1 MKQLRMILALLLC
14 VCMLPLSALA
24 TTADA
29 DGTHETVSYTPET
42 SGLYTVTIRHNGE
55 ILPIIFVGV
64 EPETNID
71 VNLTDGTVAAQE
83 VDFNVFY
90 LNAGTE
96 YTVQLDNQQ
105 GYFEDNTGE
114 WTVSVDPITPQALAL
129 NEVLAEGEW
138 FSFSPEQDGDYSF
151 YAAAGPAF
159 VEIYAPG
166 TQGGDW
172 EGFAKD
178 KQIYRQGL
186 DALATGYMQYDA
198 AKQDYDRARATLES
212 NRAAYEAAKAQYESE
227 KLAYDAALEKL
238 DNYQKML
245 DYANDAGL
253 LDEGSAFDQAKQDR
267 YDRIKRILKGLSWLP
282 VELPF
287 SLDKES
293 VDALPDSYQDLPAH
307 LKGKIEENQEII
319 THFES
324 MQADAEAQLAEFE
337 AAEKQLAEAE
347 ATLQQAETM
356 LAEGET
362 KLQGQRDVIQADA
375 DAIIGGAGALAA
387 DANGLA
393 LQAASWLDAPTDNL
407 TAALTAGTTYTV
419 HVLSADPS
427 AIRVTND
434 PAENPV
440 VDKSALEQAIKDALS
455 MDPTAYTDASA
466 AAFLTALQAAQSVMS
481 APGATQE
488 QVNAAVKALNDAI
501 AGLETPAEATVDK
514 SALQQAINAAEA
526 IDTSKFTEDS
536 VAKLNEALEAAKAVV
551 NNDDADQDAVDA
563 AANALN
569 DAIKALKPTSS
580 DVDKTALN
588 EAIERAEAI
597 DRSKY
602 TESTLSALDIA
613 LAAAKRLADSS
624 IATQGMVD
632 FAANT
637 LNAAIDALEKLPQ
650 TTVDKSALEEAIA
663 AAQAVDRSKYTSESL
678 SAMDSKLNY
687 AQAVLGD
694 DDATQADVD
703 AAANA
708 LNDAVKALKEKE
720 VTPTVDKSKLQEAI
734 SKAEA
739 IDTSKYTDETV
750 AALNQALTAA
760 KAVLG
765 ADSVPQAG
773 VDNAAKALNDAI
785 AGLKEKDVTPPT
797 PGVDKTALQQAVD
810 KAKAIDRTKYT
821 DDSLAALDLQLQN
834 AEALLA
840 NANAT
845 QTQVNLATRRVN
857 SALSALKEKT
867 APQPVKFVDVP
878 ESAYYADAVDWAV
891 QNGITNGK
899 DATHFAPK
907 DDCTRAQIVTFLWRT
922 AGEPEP
928 TTTTNPFV
936 DVSPSAYY
944 YKAVLWAVGEEIT
957 NGTDATHF
965 SPNATCTRAHAVTF
979 LWRMEGE
986 PMPSSIR
993 STFVDVQDAN
1003 AYYYYAVMWAVEK
1016 GITNGTDNNHFSP
1029 KQNCSRAQIVTFL
1042 YRDKVGA

>member
-129 NEVLAEGEW
+129 NAVLAEGEW

-186 DALATGYMQYDA
+186 DALSTGYMQYDA

-212 NRAAYEAAKAQYESE
+212 NRAAYELAKQQYDAEKAAYDKALAKLDAYQQILDAANERGFLDGSNYDS
-227 KLAYDAALEKL
+227 KKQLAYNAFLLALR
-238 DNYQKML
+238 
-245 DYANDAGL
+245 AGSL
-253 LDEGSAFDQAKQDR
+253 IGLNIDR
-267 YDRIKRILKGLSWLP
+267 EILNNLP
-282 VELPF
+282 ERYTELPAY
-287 SLDKES
+287 LTE
-293 VDALPDSYQDLPAH
+293 Q
-307 LKGKIEENQEII
+307 IQENEAIK
-319 THFES
+319 TRFETT
-324 MQADAEAQLAEFE
+324 QANAEAQLAEFE

-347 ATLQQAETM
+347 ATLQQAEAM

-362 KLQGQRDVIQADA
+362 KLQGQRDLIQADA
-375 DAIIGGAGALAA
+375 DAIMGGAGALAA

-393 LQAASWLDAPTDNL
+393 LQAASWLDASTDNL
-407 TAALTAGTTYTV
+407 TAALAAGTTYTV
-419 HVLSADPS
+419 HVLSEEPA
-427 AIRVTND
+427 AVRVTND

-466 AAFLTALQAAQSVMS
+466 AAFLAALQAAQSVMS

-501 AGLETPAEATVDK
+501 AGLETPTEATVDK

-750 AALNQALTAA
+750 AALNQALTTA

-785 AGLKEKDVTPPT
+785 AGLKEKDVTPPA

-878 ESAYYADAVDWAV
+878 ENAYYADAVDWAV